1 MFELLNDYIFR
12 RSYHFVPS
20 SRGIV
25 MEKVL
30 AAALLT
36 SMLLVIAVSTPS
48 IFGLLNSTLTLTS
61 VGTVT
66 TVGVGAYWDE
76 GCTNAVTMVNW
87 GNIEPGESKKVL
99 IYIKNEGS
107 TPVTLSMNTT
117 DWSPSSAE
125 NYMSLSWDYSG
136 GQIAAGGAVRVTLTL
151 TVSSSASGITS
162 FTFDIIITGTG

>member
-1 MFELLNDYIFR
+1 
-12 RSYHFVPS
+12 
-20 SRGIV
+20 

-48 IFGLLNSTLTLTS
+48 IFGLLNSTLALTS

-66 TVGVGAYWDE
+66 TVGIAAYWDE
-76 GCTNAVTMVNW
+76 ACTNTVTMVNW
-87 GNIEPGESKKVL
+87 GNIEPGESKNVL
-99 IYIKNEGS
+99 IYLKNEGN
-107 TPVTLSMNTT
+107 TPLTLSLNAT

-125 NYMSLSWDYSG
+125 NYMSLGWDYSG
-136 GQIAAGGAVRVTLTL
+136 GQIAAGGAIRVTLTL
-151 TVSSSASGITS
+151 SVSSSASGISS